1 MPKLE
6 RLKVRR
12 DFLKVAAS
20 RRKWVTERLILQG
33 APRLGEGESSARVG
47 FTASRKVG
55 NAVAR
60 NRAKRRLR
68 ALAAELAPEL
78 ALPGWDYVLIA
89 RQTMVTC
96 RFDVLRD
103 DMSTAFIRLAR
114 LREKRSSRH
123 KPNRPRTSSEGAVK
137 TGGGGESGLKE
148 GK

>member
-1 MPKLE
+1 MAKLE

-20 RRKWVTERLILQG
+20 RQKWVTGRLILQG
-33 APRLGEGESSARVG
+33 APRLNAGKSPARVG

-68 ALAAELAPEL
+68 ALVAELAPEL

-89 RQTMVTC
+89 RQTLVTC
-96 RFDVLRD
+96 PFNDLRD
-103 DMSTAFIRLAR
+103 DLRTAFIRLPTAR
-114 LREKRSSRH
+114 RQGKR
-123 KPNRPRTSSEGAVK
+123 PF
-137 TGGGGESGLKE
+137 LKE